1 MACLQQTVPTASV
14 PTASAAAG
22 AVQVNATRSTTSM
35 RPANAS
41 EYERDSMDCQDADT
55 PVHSGQR
62 DPRTPM
68 KGHAR
73 NPAGDEDGWQTVL
86 TLRQKKALAQ
96 GKKLKANVVE
106 NEGNASQPQLSQ
118 ATPSARRKPFSRK
131 LPPLPKEDF
140 KVVIRPHQ
148 GLPLKNFTS
157 PQLAEAVITACRGQV
172 SGDKFLLRL
181 KPGSN
186 IFIVSTPD
194 QATADHIRRITE
206 LRVHGRTHAVNAYV
220 ATGEGT
226 GKGVIHGLTPHTPAE
241 TLRANLRIRTQGVE
255 ILRARM
261 LGDTK
266 TAVITFYGPIIPR
279 YVYYMAVTTTTKM
292 AQLRRLGRLG
302 GRRRGMAFAAPRKSQ
317 EKTQGSVTIEVY
329 HEDKEAQGD
338 ITLPIPVK
346 IEAKRCRR
354 RHS

>member
-1 MACLQQTVPTASV
+1 MACLQQTVPTPSV

-22 AVQVNATRSTTSM
+22 AVQVNAMRSTTSM

-41 EYERDSMDCQDADT
+41 EYQRDSMDCQDAAT

-68 KGHAR
+68 KGQAR

-106 NEGNASQPQLSQ
+106 NEGNASQSQLSK
-118 ATPSARRKPFSRK
+118 ATPTARRKPFSRK

-172 SGDKFLLRL
+172 SGDKLLLRL

-279 YVYYMAVTTTTKM
+279 YVYYMGDELPCYPYKSTIHFCYACRQTGHRTDVCPQPDLPVCRKCGM
-292 AQLRRLGRLG
+292 QEPPGRPRLPPNLYLLWG
-302 GRRRGMAFAAPRKSQ
+302 
-317 EKTQGSVTIEVY
+317 ENT
-329 HEDKEAQGD
+329 
-338 ITLPIPVK
+338 
-346 IEAKRCRR
+346 
-354 RHS
+354 